1 MAAFAIL
8 GTNHTG
14 LTVSSLDRAL
24 DFYCGVLGF
33 ELINRAGRD
42 PAIIQEITGI
52 PGADI
57 EAAYVKAPGLT
68 LELIEYRGPA
78 DRGKMQGRSCDTGH
92 PHVAFNVDN
101 VDAVLAAV
109 RAGGGVTW
117 HEPVIG
123 TAGPNKGARV
133 IYTHDPDGIT
143 LEFIQPPPR

>member
-1 MAAFAIL
+1 MAAFTIL

-33 ELINRAGRD
+33 ELVNRAGRD
-42 PAIIQEITGI
+42 PAVIQTITGI

-57 EAAYVKAPGLT
+57 EVAYVRAPGLT
-68 LELIEYRGPA
+68 LELIEYKGPA

-92 PHVAFNVDN
+92 PHVAFSVDN
-101 VDAVLAAV
+101 VEAV
-109 RAGGGVTW
+109 RAAVKAAGGTAW
-117 HEPVIG
+117 HDPVVG